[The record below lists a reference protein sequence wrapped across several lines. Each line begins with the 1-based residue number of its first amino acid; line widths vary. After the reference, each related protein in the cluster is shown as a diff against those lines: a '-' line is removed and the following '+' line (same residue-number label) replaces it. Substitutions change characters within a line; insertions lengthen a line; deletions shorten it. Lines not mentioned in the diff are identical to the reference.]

1 MGFETKRYTIKV
13 PELAPLHR
21 SMKEFGAAVD
31 SFEFEFEGVRTS
43 ALFFI
48 DSDPFRIVLYKHG
61 LGQRLEL
68 NVVRGY
74 RVEFLRSEEEAIASF
89 FEIPKGGLRGRLFV
103 RIAAALGRQAPNEWR
118 PLDSVSRRRVAAE
131 RNVDEKDKTYFSGLR
146 VWPAINARTK
156 GKKCHRTDANLKKVR
171 LLDPEIYEDIKD
183 FDISVCY
190 SSDPAKMMK
199 WSGLDQ
205 MARHHAGRIERMR

>member
-1 MGFETKRYTIKV
+1 MEFETKRYTIKV

-68 NVVRGY
+68 SVVRGY

-89 FEIPKGGLRGRLFV
+89 FEIP
-103 RIAAALGRQAPNEWR
+103 NEWR
-118 PLDSVSRRRVAAE
+118 PLDSASRRRVAAE

-156 GKKCHRTDANLKKVR
+156 GKKCHRTDENLKKVR

-190 SSDPAKMMK
+190 SSDPAKMLK
-199 WSGLDQ
+199 WPGLDQ
-205 MARHHAGRIERMR
+205 MARHHADRIERMR

>member
-1 MGFETKRYTIKV
+1 MEFETKRYTIKV

-103 RIAAALGRQAPNEWR
+103 RIAAALGRQAPMNGGRWTALRAAGSR
-118 PLDSVSRRRVAAE
+118 PSATLTRKTKPISAACA
-131 RNVDEKDKTYFSGLR
+131 YGPL
-146 VWPAINARTK
+146 
-156 GKKCHRTDANLKKVR
+156 
-171 LLDPEIYEDIKD
+171 
-183 FDISVCY
+183 
-190 SSDPAKMMK
+190 
-199 WSGLDQ
+199 
-205 MARHHAGRIERMR
+205 